1 MNTNPAD
8 NLLMHLFRVYVSQ
21 VSSFLSKTIE
31 FAERLE
37 TFFQLLRCRLNQGI
51 SICQSPHPCEN

>member
-1 MNTNPAD
+1 MNTDPAD

-51 SICQSPHPCEN
+51 LICQSPHPCEN